1 MSSFGASVVVIKAN
15 VRRISNYYSSSVP
28 FAKLSNISRNFFLC
42 LLVFRLYPSRLRG
55 EVALSFFFRCR
66 VPPNALPRECDKRIR
81 FHMNT
86 FK

>member
-42 LLVFRLYPSRLRG
+42 LLVFTLYPSKLRG
-55 EVALSFFFRCR
+55 EVGLSFCFFCR
-66 VPPNALPRECDKRIR
+66 EPPNALPSVCVT
-81 FHMNT
+81 N
-86 FK
+86 